1 MAKDDRNARE
11 RRRARRI
18 IINTPVVVEAIGHP
32 AVKLPDELA
41 RVYERVNGN
50 TERLGTSFPAVIRD
64 ISVNGAFLA
73 GDPLPLMTR
82 VKLTFTL
89 ADYGQIEAIAWS
101 LWRRTA
107 DCAIPG
113 PDGQSLELSQGFGV
127 LFEAIPL
134 EARIAIHNLV
144 AANQA

>member
-1 MAKDDRNARE
+1 MATDNKNAGD
-11 RRRARRI
+11 RRRARRV
-18 IINTPVVVEAIGHP
+18 IINAPVVVEAIGQP
-32 AVKLPDELA
+32 AVTLPDELA
-41 RVYERVNGN
+41 AVYERVTSNP
-50 TERLGTSFPAVIRD
+50 ERQGDSFPAVIRD
-64 ISVNGAFLA
+64 ISVGGAFLC

-82 VKLTFTL
+82 VKLTFAL
-89 ADYGQIEAIAWS
+89 ADLGSIEAIAWS

-113 PDGQSLELSQGFGV
+113 PDGESVELPQGFGV

-144 AANQA
+144 AANQE